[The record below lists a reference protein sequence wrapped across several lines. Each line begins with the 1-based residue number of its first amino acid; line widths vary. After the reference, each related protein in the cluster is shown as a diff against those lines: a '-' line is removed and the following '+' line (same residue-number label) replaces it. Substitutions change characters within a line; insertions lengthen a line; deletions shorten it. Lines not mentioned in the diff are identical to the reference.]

1 MNLVISAFSL
11 PQTFGYGMPQP
22 QPQPQVPAFSG
33 GFDSGLAPFY
43 ANQVSLG
50 APEEEYELEA
60 AILGA
65 LLGNFGQ
72 APAYQPGPQDWYRMA
87 LAGLGAS
94 MPVLGM
100 MTCCVL
106 VMVPG
111 AGGDPQDADVSSNGS
126 DMPSGGTTVQTGGSE
141 GRAGGDIVG
150 AGGGT
155 PGSTTQSGVD
165 ETPEP
170 PSDGE
175 ETPEPPSVDQ
185 SEQRIPGGGI
195 FPFPLGSAQK
205 LKKAAKSSDK
215 AKDPSDLAA
224 KIDHFLEEQNSP
236 AAGSGYLF
244 VESGKKHQVD
254 PLLLLAIA
262 GHETVF
268 GTEGVGLDGMLGVG
282 AYDDNPNN
290 ATEDPKFAGVANQ
303 LEVGA
308 QTFEHWRNFYGS
320 DSNDS
325 IEHQTEVVGQK
336 WATDPEWAA
345 GVMRHYAEIKAE
357 IG

>member
-11 PQTFGYGMPQP
+11 PQTFGYGMPQTQIP
-22 QPQPQVPAFSG
+22 NFSG
-33 GFDSGLAPFY
+33 GVDTGFAPLY
-43 ANQVSLG
+43 SNQVSLS

-60 AILGA
+60 AMLGA
-65 LLGNFGQ
+65 LLGNFG
-72 APAYQPGPQDWYRMA
+72 AYQPGPQDWYRMA
-87 LAGLGAS
+87 LAGLGAA

-100 MTCCVL
+100 MNCCVL
-106 VMVPG
+106 VILPSSGVG
-111 AGGDPQDADVSSNGS
+111 SDPQQ
-126 DMPSGGTTVQTGGSE
+126 SGGQDKQSP
-141 GRAGGDIVG
+141 GDE
-150 AGGGT
+150 
-155 PGSTTQSGVD
+155 Q

-170 PSDGE
+170 PSDE
-175 ETPEPPSVDQ
+175 Q
-185 SEQRIPGGGI
+185 SSPHMPPGGPL
-195 FPFPLGSAQK
+195 PFALGAAQK
-205 LKKAAKSSDK
+205 SGKLSDK
-215 AKDPSDLAA
+215 RSSSDLAA
-224 KIDHFLEEQNSP
+224 KIDHYLEEQGSP
-236 AAGSGYLF
+236 AAGSGHLF
-244 VESGKKHQVD
+244 VESGEKHQVD

-308 QTFEHWRNFYGS
+308 QTFEHWRSFYGS

-336 WATDPEWAA
+336 WATDPQWAA